1 MFNPFPRF
9 ELKYL
14 NGFRQKGVVAFVKQ
28 TYDRGRDPHDKTEK
42 PAFLL
47 SHYNEPHM
55 ARNHFDAIAHDV
67 NRQLLEIDNSED
79 WKELERLGA
88 QESGAIVYMYFK
100 LPDAEQRAKK
110 VLDTKLH
117 AYIDH
122 KLKWRV
128 SRSEGVQFGLE
139 FTFGEIYA
147 VLKSGGRT
155 HKVKIEEIETT
166 KGYVL

>member
-28 TYDRGRDPHDKTEK
+28 TYERGRDPHAHEK
-42 PAFLL
+42 PGFLL
-47 SHYNEPHM
+47 SHYSEPHM
-55 ARNHFDAIAHDV
+55 ARNHFDAIAHDPG
-67 NRQLLEIDNSED
+67 RQLLETANPED
-79 WKELERLGA
+79 WKELARLG
-88 QESGAIVYMYFK
+88 GADAGALVYMYFK
-100 LPDAEQRAKK
+100 IPDAEQRAKK
-110 VLDTKLH
+110 VLDKKLH

-128 SRSEGVQFGLE
+128 SREEGVQFGLE